1 MPRARNKIET
11 ARHVYF
17 SLEMY
22 RSVRRMMSAVRQQLT
37 IVRKYRITVSQP
49 PIVGSPIP
57 GLQLN
62 SCIRDSQL
70 LALRNESWP
79 DLSILISFEVR
90 AWRSTMTTAFSIVVV
105 FVLSGVANVRPIR
118 RGVPRQR
125 ERRARHGLHSR
136 LRTRRSGEPCRRRPR
151 KCFLRLY

>member
-11 ARHVYF
+11 ARQVYF
-17 SLEMY
+17 SLEMV
-22 RSVRRMMSAVRQQLT
+22 RSLRRTMSAVRQQLT

-57 GLQLN
+57 GLQSN
-62 SCIRDSQL
+62 SCIRGPWL

-90 AWRSTMTTAFSIVVV
+90 AMEIHNDNSIQHCRCIRVIRGRGCAPDTARSPPA
-105 FVLSGVANVRPIR
+105 A
-118 RGVPRQR
+118 
-125 ERRARHGLHSR
+125 RA
-136 LRTRRSGEPCRRRPR
+136 
-151 KCFLRLY
+151 

>member
-22 RSVRRMMSAVRQQLT
+22 SLRRMMSAVRQQLT
-37 IVRKYRITVSQP
+37 IARKYRITVSQP

-57 GLQLN
+57 GLQSN
-62 SCIRDSQL
+62 SCIRGSWL

-79 DLSILISFEVR
+79 DLSILISFELR
-90 AWRSTMTTAFSIVVV
+90 AWRSTMTTAFGIVVV
-105 FVLSGVANVRPIR
+105 FVLSGVAIADASPM
-118 RGVPRQR
+118 QALSLKL
-125 ERRARHGLHSR
+125 ERLADTANACFSELRHNASCKRICVKAKG
-136 LRTRRSGEPCRRRPR
+136 
-151 KCFLRLY
+151 K

>member
-62 SCIRDSQL
+62 SCIRGSLEHQAAAQFYPSRSKHQAWGIGRQL
-70 LALRNESWP
+70 RPTLRAFMLAVGDGMASPRGDGSILPARLRKLAGGLPHRAARQFYGILALRCEPSSQDSVES
-79 DLSILISFEVR
+79 DR
-90 AWRSTMTTAFSIVVV
+90 
-105 FVLSGVANVRPIR
+105 
-118 RGVPRQR
+118 
-125 ERRARHGLHSR
+125 
-136 LRTRRSGEPCRRRPR
+136 
-151 KCFLRLY
+151 